1 MASFGRD
8 TNIGYPDANSIST
21 DTLLASILAQLAA
34 GIAVTPVS
42 LKGKT
47 LDNLISTLEHSL
59 TELSRIRL
67 AQELITGQDI
77 VGEETTE

>member
-8 TNIGYPDANSIST
+8 TNIGYPDANNTTEI
-21 DTLLASILAQLAA
+21 TLLTSILAQLAA
-34 GIAVTPVS
+34 GITVTPVS

-47 LDNLISTLEHSL
+47 LDNLISTLEDSL

-77 VGEETTE
+77 VDEETD